1 MSVKNYTL
9 TITSYEEQLKENP
22 NSALVS
28 FLYCLACAKAF
39 RATEGY
45 WIKFV
50 YCEKEPY
57 TINYYFATCSDTCMN
72 VLILQD
78 KL

>member
-39 RATEGY
+39 RSIQKDIG
-45 WIKFV
+45 
-50 YCEKEPY
+50 
-57 TINYYFATCSDTCMN
+57 
-72 VLILQD
+72 
-78 KL
+78 